1 VFAHFADSFLDDAL
15 HGTAPSGVKNS
26 YSAAFAIDENDGKA
40 IGRLHGND
48 DSRGVGD
55 ETVTGEGLTLRFAFI
70 DAMDQ
75 VGMNLAQRN
84 QWPTFASAQNAQF
97 FEKKFSVALDGYA
110 RVMLREAKI
119 QGFTPVGAR
128 DTAEAR

>member
-1 VFAHFADSFLDDAL
+1 
-15 HGTAPSGVKNS
+15 VKNS

-48 DSRGVGD
+48 DSRALVMRPSPARGSR
-55 ETVTGEGLTLRFAFI
+55 LRFAFI